1 MRKNLAILCLTLLLI
16 LVFAG
21 DSYATE
27 NPFKG
32 LSQEQII
39 QKYFDGRQIDTFEG
53 IRSRL

>member
-16 LVFAG
+16 LDFAG

-39 QKYFDGRQIDTFEG
+39 QKYFDGR
-53 IRSRL
+53 